1 MVATSRAAP
10 VHFTEGFIEADGF
23 RVRYLEAGQGDPL
36 AVFHGGGGLRQFT
49 THEVLAQ
56 DYRVILFEVPGFGDS
71 PVNDRSQSMA
81 ELALTMGAAIS
92 ALGIERFKLMGTSF
106 GGKLALWLAVQQP
119 DRIMA
124 LILAAPA
131 AIRPEGGGP
140 PAPPPATDAERL
152 ARLWAH
158 PERQPQ
164 PAVEPAIIEKQ
175 QALGRRIM
183 GPARDAALE
192 ALLPGLQ
199 VPVMVVFGTLDKV
212 IPPEMGRIY
221 RELLPN
227 CAFILVYDAGHQVDG
242 DRPEA
247 FVALATDFL
256 QRQMGFLVASES
268 ALRHR

>member
-1 MVATSRAAP
+1 MVATAQAP
-10 VHFTEGFIEADGF
+10 VRFTEGFVEAGGF
-23 RVRYLEAGQGDPL
+23 HIRYLEAGSGDPL
-36 AVFHGGGGLRQFT
+36 VVFHGGGGLRQFT
-49 THEVLAQ
+49 THETLAE
-56 DYRVILFEVPGFGDS
+56 DYRVLLFEVPGFGDS

-81 ELALTMGAAIS
+81 NLALTMGAAIS
-92 ALGIERFKLMGTSF
+92 ALGIEQFNLMGTSF
-106 GGKLALWLAVQQP
+106 GGKLALWLAAQQP
-119 DRIMA
+119 ERVTA

-131 AIRPEGGGP
+131 AIRPESGGT
-140 PAPPPATDAERL
+140 ALPPPTTDAERL

-164 PAVEPAIIEKQ
+164 PALTPAVIEKQ
-175 QALGRRIM
+175 QALGRRVM

-199 VPVMVVFGTLDKV
+199 VPVLVVFGTLDKV

-256 QRQMGFLVASES
+256 QRKMGFLVASES
-268 ALRHR
+268 GLRHR